1 MKDYKALR
9 REDLE
14 KMSSEQLDAILR
26 NELDGDTPDSETVL
40 SVLSILEE
48 RDPTDSTNRPVGA
61 YDDWEHIR
69 NNRQGSIEDTVPES
83 KRTAK
88 PRKWIGAIAAVV
100 AIVLVLAMTIPQTVG
115 AESIFD
121 IIGRWTKDLFDF
133 SDSGTE
139 QTDQD
144 TYVFQTDHEGLQQL
158 HDAVVELGVTA
169 PVVPTW
175 IPDGYELKE
184 LKIVAQSKIPKVCA
198 RFMMQD
204 QYIQIMIECHSEAA
218 TNKYPKDDISVELCE
233 YNGTS
238 YYISSNEDTQKA
250 MWTNENAEC
259 SVTTNDD
266 TDIIK
271 KILNSI

>member
-1 MKDYKALR
+1 MKDYKALH

-14 KMSSEQLDAILR
+14 KMPSEQLDAILR

-48 RDPTDSTNRPVGA
+48 RDPTDSRPVGA

-69 NNRQGSIEDTVPES
+69 NNRQGCLEDTVPES

-88 PRKWIGAIAAVV
+88 PRKWIGAIAAVL

-133 SDSGTE
+133 SNSGTE
-139 QTDQD
+139 QTDQN
-144 TYVFQTDHEGLQQL
+144 TYIFQTDHEGLQQL

-175 IPDGYELKE
+175 IPEEYELKE
-184 LKIVAQSKIPKVCA
+184 LKVVSQSEIPKIYA
-198 RFMMQD
+198 QFAFAD
-204 QYIQIMIECHSEAA
+204 KYIQFMIEVHNEEE
-218 TNKYPKDDISVELCE
+218 TNKYPKDDGSVEICE
-233 YNGTS
+233 YDGIS
-238 YYISSNEDTQKA
+238 YYIFTNEDTRKVI
-250 MWTNENAEC
+250 WTNENAEC
-259 SVTTNDD
+259 AVSTNASI
-266 TDIIK
+266 DIINQL
-271 KILNSI
+271 LNSF

>member
-69 NNRQGSIEDTVPES
+69 NNRQGCIEDTVPES

-100 AIVLVLAMTIPQTVG
+100 AIVLVLAMTIPQSVG

-121 IIGRWTKDLFDF
+121 IIGRWTKVLFDF

-144 TYVFQTDHEGLQQL
+144 TYAFQTDHKGLQQL
-158 HDAVVELGVTA
+158 YDAVVDQGVAA

-184 LKIVAQSKIPKVCA
+184 LKVFPQPDSSKVYA
-198 RFMMQD
+198 RFAESD
-204 QYIQIMIECHSEAA
+204 KYIQIMIECHSGKA

-233 YNGTS
+233 YNGIS
-238 YYISSNEDTQKA
+238 YYISSNENTQKA
-250 MWTNENAEC
+250 MWTNGNAEC
-259 SVTTNDD
+259 AVSTNDAA
-266 TDIIK
+266 DIINQ
-271 KILNSI
+271 ILSSI